1 MEENIL
7 ALITEYPFGFTCSEC
22 GEVIHFCLQC
32 GEPLCFCTKYS
43 GGFAPYEIWCV
54 DCFD

>member
-1 MEENIL
+1 M

-22 GEVIHFCLQC
+22 GAVIQFCLQC
-32 GEPLCFCTKYS
+32 GEPLCSCEIYS

-54 DCFD
+54 DCFNPW